1 MGMGAIVDARLKE
14 DILVLS
20 DLEKN
25 LIVSLLVSFKIHL
38 LKNDENND

>member
-1 MGMGAIVDARLKE
+1 MGMDAIVDARLKE

-25 LIVSLLVSFKIHL
+25 LIVSLLLRFKINL
-38 LKNDENND
+38 VKNDENND